1 MSDRIIISFPVS
13 SADLR
18 YFDEIAVK
26 LSETGPRKVSRLAA
40 IRYINA
46 LGRPLAE
53 EQLGTDA
60 QPGASFVAQCTTK
73 EGLIATVSTLLAR
86 GFEAHAT
93 DAATPSAASV

>member
-1 MSDRIIISFPVS
+1 MADRNIISFPVS
-13 SADLR
+13 TSDQQ
-18 YFDEIAVK
+18 YFDEIATK
-26 LSETGPRKVSRLAA
+26 LTVLREKRVSRLSAM
-40 IRYINA
+40 RYLIA
-46 LGRPLAE
+46 LGRPLAD